1 MEVKNLPAY
10 VGGRP
15 FSFCGMVR
23 VTLPLLSWLNTK
35 VLQTGSK
42 TVGRRP
48 SWIALLDRSVFQAL
62 PEVVSPTP
70 DPTSPYTP
78 RLMNLVRQFLR
89 LKVIAL
95 HLGGFYM
102 LEAAERE
109 LIGL

>member
-1 MEVKNLPAY
+1 MLDIEGLLTSLAQSRKVFHSEADFQHALAWQIHKA
-10 VGGRP
+10 RP
-15 FSFCGMVR
+15 
-23 VTLPLLSWLNTK
+23 
-35 VLQTGSK
+35 
-42 TVGRRP
+42 
-48 SWIALLDRSVFQAL
+48 D
-62 PEVVSPTP
+62 
-70 DPTSPYTP
+70 SPYAP